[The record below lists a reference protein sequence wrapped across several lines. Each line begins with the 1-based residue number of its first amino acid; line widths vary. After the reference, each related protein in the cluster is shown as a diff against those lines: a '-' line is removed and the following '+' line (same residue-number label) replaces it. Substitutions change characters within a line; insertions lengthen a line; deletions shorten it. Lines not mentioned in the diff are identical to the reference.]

1 MAAAASAAAAAA
13 TPAERWSAARAN
25 AWYAKQAWI
34 VGANFV
40 PADAINQLEMWQEAT
55 FDPAEIDRELGW
67 AQDLG
72 MNSMRVF
79 LHDLLWQ
86 QDAAGF
92 KRRIG
97 QFLDIAARH
106 GTTLPWDSWQ
116 RPYTLQAPLVW
127 FHDLLHRDGTPY
139 REREAE
145 MLRELTG
152 RSGAPPG
159 AK

>member
-1 MAAAASAAAAAA
+1 MARSAGS
-13 TPAERWSAARAN
+13 TIDGDLPI
-25 AWYAKQAWI
+25 AKKHS
-34 VGANFV
+34 VGMFNWGLV
-40 PADAINQLEMWQEAT
+40 EGKTQ
-55 FDPAEIDRELGW
+55 
-67 AQDLG
+67 
-72 MNSMRVF
+72 
-79 LHDLLWQ
+79 
-86 QDAAGF
+86 
-92 KRRIG
+92 
-97 QFLDIAARH
+97 
-106 GTTLPWDSWQ
+106 TTLPWDSWQ